1 MKMRNLGGIAA
12 ATLLAAHGL
21 ASADPVE
28 LFHDDFENAS
38 VKPQWSDNTLLN
50 ADSSDTFSRFNGR
63 YTNNTVTLTL
73 PAYLPPRDDTTGGN
87 GNGGGSGDDGS
98 GDGNGGGSGDDGSG
112 DGGKDGDGNTV
123 RYTLLFD
130 LYIIDSWDGD
140 DSGFGRDE
148 FGVSL
153 NSDPIFRES
162 FANQHTGQSFRE
174 PDLGR
179 WQMGFNHTRPDSIYR
194 NIELTFTLEPDERT
208 IDIDFT
214 GYGLQTLGDESWGI
228 DNVRVLAQVVP
239 APGSLALMSLAGL
252 GLARRRR

>member
-28 LFHDDFENAS
+28 LFHDDFERGS
-38 VKPQWSDNTLLN
+38 VKPQWSGNTLLN
-50 ADSSDTFSRFNGR
+50 FESRASFSWFSGR
-63 YTNNTVTLTL
+63 YTNDTVTLTL
-73 PAYLPPRDDTTGGN
+73 PAYLPPRDDTNGGD
-87 GNGGGSGDDGS
+87 GGSGGSGDDGS
-98 GDGNGGGSGDDGSG
+98 GGGGSGGDGSG
-112 DGGKDGDGNTV
+112 DGGKGGDGNTV
-123 RYTLLFD
+123 RYSLLFD

-148 FGVSL
+148 FGVAVNGNPL
-153 NSDPIFRES
+153 FRES

-179 WQMGFNHTRPDSIYR
+179 WHMGFNNARPDSIYR
-194 NIELTFTLEPDERT
+194 NIELGFTVEAAERT
-208 IDIDFT
+208 LRIDFT
-214 GYGLQTLGDESWGI
+214 GYGLQTLSDESWGI
-228 DNVRVLAQVVP
+228 DNVRVYAEVVP
-239 APGSLALMSLAGL
+239 APGSLAVMSLAGL